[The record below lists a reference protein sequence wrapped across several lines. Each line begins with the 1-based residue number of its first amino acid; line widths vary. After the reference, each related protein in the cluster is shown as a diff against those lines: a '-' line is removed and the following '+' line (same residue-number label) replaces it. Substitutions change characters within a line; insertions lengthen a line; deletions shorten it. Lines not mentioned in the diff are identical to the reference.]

1 VRRPDALTGMGDGE
15 RTSMKKTLASIVVAS
30 IISLT
35 VAAMAAETTSA
46 YINAITLLR
55 ICRSPDLTLQG
66 ECIGYIKGVS
76 DRLDDAPPEQRK
88 VCAPPGITAGQLRDV
103 VVRFL
108 RRQTRTW
115 QNNSGSS
122 IVDVALRSAFPCK
135 SN

>member
-1 VRRPDALTGMGDGE
+1 
-15 RTSMKKTLASIVVAS
+15 MKRTLASIVVAAS
-30 IISLT
+30 IISPTAET

-46 YINAITLLR
+46 YINAITLLK
-55 ICRSPDLTLQG
+55 ICRSSDLTLQG

-76 DRLDDAPPEQRK
+76 DRLDDVPAEQRK

-108 RRQTRTW
+108 RRQNRTW

-122 IVDVALRSAFPCK
+122 VVDVALRNAFPCK
-135 SN
+135 SS